1 MYCRGW
7 NFLSITSVI
16 LSGDTRHSQCKGAV
30 QGDAIDDALRH
41 NSVQFSFF
49 MISCFVEKCK
59 LHVLCYITITVM
71 HVLSCYKTNKI
82 RISPKIYSSIL
93 MNTKKVETCKS
104 KSINILCKLKILRK
118 LRKRKKIY
126 SKTKSRYSNF
136 VSIQFGKHL

>member
-1 MYCRGW
+1 M
-7 NFLSITSVI
+7 
-16 LSGDTRHSQCKGAV
+16 

-71 HVLSCYKTNKI
+71 YALSCYKTNKI